1 MKCPKCGYLMDELCV
16 CPTPQEKEAAQRL
29 ISSAAE
35 ATELMTDDYLELKL
49 KIAAVKMPS

>member
-1 MKCPKCGYLMDELCV
+1 MDEVCV

-35 ATELMTDDYLELKL
+35 ATELMTDDYLEATDRWLNLILNSTK
-49 KIAAVKMPS
+49 